1 MIRFFKYFLESIFIY
16 TFFLIAKILGLNISR
31 KLFSLIFF
39 KIGPFIKSKKII
51 EENLFRAFGDID
63 DNHKINIISKMWK
76 NYGMT
81 FIEYVY
87 LKRFRNNDEHINIK
101 GKEVLN
107 SIIVNNKPV
116 IFISGHFA
124 NFELMTMELTKQ
136 DIKLATIYR
145 PLNNYFLNP
154 YMEYLRKKYVCK
166 NQIKKG
172 ISGIRETVQ
181 YLNKG
186 YSIAL
191 MVDQR
196 LGEGKKLNFFNHEA
210 YTTTLPAQI
219 ALKHKLDIVPIY
231 INRNEKNKFELEIIQ
246 PIKTSNM
253 ENSEKN
259 KIDISLNINKIIE
272 KMILRDPSQWIWTHN
287 RWK

>member
-1 MIRFFKYFLESIFIY
+1 MIKFFKYLIESIFIY
-16 TFFLIAKILGLNISR
+16 IFFLIAKILGLNISR
-31 KLFSLIFF
+31 KLFSLIFC
-39 KIGPFIKSKKII
+39 KVGPFIKSKKII
-51 EENLFRAFGDID
+51 EENLFRALGDRGDNQKID
-63 DNHKINIISKMWK
+63 IISKMWK

-81 FIEYVY
+81 FVEYIY
-87 LKRFRNNDEHINIK
+87 LYRFRNNNEHINIK
-101 GKEVLN
+101 GKEILN
-107 SIIVNNKPV
+107 SISSNNKPV

-124 NFELMTMELTKQ
+124 NFELMSMELTKQ

-154 YMEYLRKKYVCK
+154 FMEYLRKKYVCEK
-166 NQIKKG
+166 QIKKG
-172 ISGIRETVQ
+172 ISGIRETIQ
-181 YLNKG
+181 HLNNG
-186 YSIAL
+186 YNIAL

-196 LGEGKKLNFFNHEA
+196 LGEGKKLNFFKQEA

-231 INRNEKNKFELEIIQ
+231 ISRNEKNNFELEIIQ

-253 ENSEKN
+253 ENTEKN